1 MATSTAL
8 PRLADHGLHVQI
20 YARGSLAPL
29 RWRLVG
35 GNNRDLGRG
44 TTDFPDEESCLV
56 GIKEVVKNLEHLVP
70 GLVRATGNRWSWRLS
85 LAAEV
90 VVVSGHSFDRRR
102 RCEDGWVRFVELM
115 PTAEVREGVSYLF
128 AGGAATDWGRASV
141 LGARQGV
148 GGSLPGVHHLFSY
161 DSPRSGLLG
170 PGKLTP
176 HGTGEDSA

>member
-1 MATSTAL
+1 MSM
-8 PRLADHGLHVQI
+8 G
-20 YARGSLAPL
+20 
-29 RWRLVG
+29 
-35 GNNRDLGRG
+35 
-44 TTDFPDEESCLV
+44 
-56 GIKEVVKNLEHLVP
+56 
-70 GLVRATGNRWSWRLS
+70 GLVIAVPRGALFEERLDW
-85 LAAEV
+85 L
-90 VVVSGHSFDRRR
+90 DRL
-102 RCEDGWVRFVELM
+102 GV